1 MINVTVWGENVHERT
16 NEVVRKVYP
25 SGMHAVIANGLSQD
39 PDIETT
45 TATGRNV
52 AVVHIFAGTNFEVQK
67 AGKVNFKLPAGLV
80 TEAWVNGQP
89 LKRGNQFTTE
99 LKPGKHRIVIRL
111 DAKALPKA
119 LRLESKDVAFL
130 ND

>member
-1 MINVTVWGENVHERT
+1 MLVFHLMVDLPSADMLNATVVGRHV
-16 NEVVRKVYP
+16 
-25 SGMHAVIANGLSQD
+25 GL
-39 PDIETT
+39 
-45 TATGRNV
+45 
-52 AVVHIFAGTNFEVQK
+52 VHIFAGTNFQVQK
-67 AGKVNFKLPAGLV
+67 QGEVTFNLPNGPK
-80 TEAWVNGQP
+80 TEAWINGQP
-89 LKRGNQFTTE
+89 LKRGTQFTAE